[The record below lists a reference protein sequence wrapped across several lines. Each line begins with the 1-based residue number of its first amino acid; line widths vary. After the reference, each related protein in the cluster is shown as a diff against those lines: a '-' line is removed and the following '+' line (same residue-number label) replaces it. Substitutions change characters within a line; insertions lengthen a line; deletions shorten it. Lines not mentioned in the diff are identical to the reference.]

1 MFTNTPAFLSSLFQK
16 LEHRDHHSWFLN
28 FLKEFFAFGIKQLLC
43 CIFPAFIILILL
55 ISRKIELPFLYRYDF
70 LLLMCIAMQALMYFT
85 KMETKDE
92 LLVIT
97 LFHMIG
103 LMMEI
108 FKVHM
113 GSWSYPEE
121 GWTKVS
127 GVPLYSGFMYAS
139 VASYICQAW
148 RWFELKVSGWP
159 GKLWAIGIC
168 ITIYLNFFTHH
179 FVYDLRYLIIPLLVI
194 IFFKTRVHFHT
205 NGNIRQMPLVISFLL
220 IGFFVWI
227 AENIATFLG
236 AWKYTYQHAG
246 WQMVTTGK
254 IASWFLMIVISII
267 IVIELKFIKRRREGI
282 TVDKGNVRLSGS
294 SKIYIP

>member
-1 MFTNTPAFLSSLFQK
+1 MFQK
-16 LEHRDHHSWFLN
+16 LEHSDHHAAFLN
-28 FLKEFFAFGIKQLLC
+28 FLKEFFAFGIKQVLC
-43 CIFPAFIILILL
+43 CIFPAFIFFILL
-55 ISRKIELPFLYRYDF
+55 LSRKIELPFLYRYDF
-70 LLLMCIAMQALMYFT
+70 LLLMCIAMQAVMYFT

-97 LFHMIG
+97 LFHLIG
-103 LMMEI
+103 LAMEI

-121 GWTKVS
+121 GWTKVFR
-127 GVPLYSGFMYAS
+127 VPLYSGFMYAS

-148 RWFELKVSGWP
+148 RWFELKITGWP
-159 GKLWAIGIC
+159 GAIWAIGIC

-179 FVYDLRYLIIPLLVI
+179 FVYDLRYLIIPLLLI
-194 IFFKTRVHFHT
+194 IFFKTKVYFHT
-205 NGNIRQMPLVISFLL
+205 NGHIRRMPLVVSFLL

-236 AWKYTYQHAG
+236 AWKYTYQHSG

-254 IASWFLMIVISII
+254 ITSWFLMIVISII
-267 IVIELKFIKRRREGI
+267 IVIELKFIKQRREGVKENKG
-282 TVDKGNVRLSGS
+282 TVS
-294 SKIYIP
+294 